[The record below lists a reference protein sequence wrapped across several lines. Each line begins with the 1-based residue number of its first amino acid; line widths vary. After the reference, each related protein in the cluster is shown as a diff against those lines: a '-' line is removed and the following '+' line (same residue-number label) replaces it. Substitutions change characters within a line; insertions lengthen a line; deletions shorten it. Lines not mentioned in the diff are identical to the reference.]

1 MKLNKQLSDVE
12 VIERVLAGECS
23 LYELIVR
30 RYNPYLYKLGR
41 SYNYNHEDTEDLMQ
55 EVYVDVFK
63 ALHSFKGKA
72 NFKTWISRIMLNNC
86 FKKKEKS
93 SFKNEITKDMNENFE
108 PLFHHSSDETASVVH
123 NRELGHI
130 IEDTLKTLQEEYRMV
145 FALREINGMDIRET
159 AEALNISESNVK
171 ARLSRA
177 KEMLRE
183 KLEKSYSSAELY
195 EYHAVFCDPMT
206 ANVMKLIN
214 QL

>member
-63 ALHSFKGKA
+63 ALHSFEGKA